1 MTRHVQSASAT
12 TLAIAL
18 TLFGCGAG
26 NSNQPK
32 DASVDRSGG
41 SRDSGVVG
49 DTRIVDSSA
58 SSQDGSAASLD
69 SGTGDRVIVG
79 LDAALD
85 LSPDLPAATPDMA
98 MPTEAGHDGASDRAA
113 PDVAATPD
121 SPSDISA
128 DGQDGGASCL
138 GTCSPDGG
146 GTGGLDGSAGTKD
159 GGAAGSK
166 RIYAV
171 NYNSAN
177 GSDNVTSYPAEGTGD
192 IAPIGKIAGPST
204 KLGGIVQM
212 AFDGSG
218 KIYVLGR
225 NGLTYPAQSI
235 EVFVAGADGDVA
247 PIATLAGP
255 STGLVGAL
263 SLAVDN
269 AGKMYVAGSIPC
281 STCTSATHPGIMVFA
296 VGANGDTAPQ
306 QIIAPAVYPAVDNTG
321 LDASDLFVGVDAGGN
336 IYTADSYSQK
346 VLVFAPNANGNVA
359 PLRVLLGDK
368 TLLSGCE
375 GVAFDSAGNLYIAN
389 YNGMSV
395 TVYPPGA
402 SGNVA
407 PAATITGANTGIGML
422 AAIAVDTAG
431 TVWASGQAVDSTG
444 RLRNAILRFAPGT
457 NGNVAPVAALAGG
470 DTEIDAT
477 SLAVY

>member
-1 MTRHVQSASAT
+1 
-12 TLAIAL
+12 
-18 TLFGCGAG
+18 
-26 NSNQPK
+26 
-32 DASVDRSGG
+32 
-41 SRDSGVVG
+41 
-49 DTRIVDSSA
+49 
-58 SSQDGSAASLD
+58 
-69 SGTGDRVIVG
+69 
-79 LDAALD
+79 
-85 LSPDLPAATPDMA
+85 
-98 MPTEAGHDGASDRAA
+98 
-113 PDVAATPD
+113 
-121 SPSDISA
+121 
-128 DGQDGGASCL
+128 
-138 GTCSPDGG
+138 
-146 GTGGLDGSAGTKD
+146 
-159 GGAAGSK
+159 
-166 RIYAV
+166 
-171 NYNSAN
+171 
-177 GSDNVTSYPAEGTGD
+177 
-192 IAPIGKIAGPST
+192 
-204 KLGGIVQM
+204 
-212 AFDGSG
+212 
-218 KIYVLGR
+218 
-225 NGLTYPAQSI
+225 
-235 EVFVAGADGDVA
+235 
-247 PIATLAGP
+247 
-255 STGLVGAL
+255 
-263 SLAVDN
+263 
-269 AGKMYVAGSIPC
+269 
-281 STCTSATHPGIMVFA
+281 MVFA
-296 VGANGDTAPQ
+296 AGANGDTAPQ